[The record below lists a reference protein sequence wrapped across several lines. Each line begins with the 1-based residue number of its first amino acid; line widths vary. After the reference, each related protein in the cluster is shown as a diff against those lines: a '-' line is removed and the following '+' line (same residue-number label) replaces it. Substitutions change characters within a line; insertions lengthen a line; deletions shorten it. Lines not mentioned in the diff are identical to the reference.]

1 MTKGLKTYFGIESEC
16 ETACD
21 AIELGAIR
29 RLAQAELGKNATYD
43 SEGDTRNSPRSRS
56 RRTSTGV
63 LTSTWGRWTS
73 WRPRPMTRTSM
84 V

>member
-43 SEGDTRNSPRSRS
+43 SEGDTRNSPR
-56 RRTSTGV
+56 V
-63 LTSTWGRWTS
+63 AQ
-73 WRPRPMTRTSM
+73 PPYP
-84 V
+84 